1 MPVPAVSPKNWER
14 TTIICHFVTATSV
27 EIVEE
32 LSFEDRVAS
41 ILDRERNFTSKAV
54 SNEQEENHRD
64 YKTHSNFQAT
74 PRRPYRREFSVAREK
89 PHRPRISDETLT
101 RLREKVKEEKPS
113 VPAERLDFDDNLG
126 IVLDAAER
134 YYKTLQCELRQTQ
147 PAE

>member
-32 LSFEDRVAS
+32 LSFEDRLDT
-41 ILDRERNFTSKAV
+41 ILNHGKNFTQKAKQ
-54 SNEQEENHRD
+54 NEQEATRTD
-64 YKTHSNFQAT
+64 YKTHSDFQAT
-74 PRRPYRREFSVAREK
+74 RRSPYRREFSVAREK